1 MPPSPEKTGPHRGR
15 SGLSRGSRGLLI
27 LTGLLAAVGLLTLFA
42 GETPERGTTGVWAPS
57 FDLQAHRAGRGLKPE
72 NTLAAVD
79 HALGLGV
86 TTLEL
91 DLGLTADGVVVVS
104 HDRRLHP
111 DLTRG
116 ADGLWLSEQGPPIRS
131 LTAAELAS
139 YDVGRLKPGSE
150 TARRFR
156 EQEAVDGAGIPTL
169 RQVFARAERL
179 SEATIRYNLETKIAP
194 GDPASPVPET
204 FVAALLDEIAAA
216 GVAERTIIQS
226 FDWRSLD
233 LVEVQ
238 APDIATAYLTVEQRW
253 LDNLERGQPGP
264 SPWTAG
270 LDLDAFDGSV
280 PAAVASAGG
289 RVWSPFFRDLRHGD
303 IEEAKRYG
311 LAVIVWTVNDPAAM
325 ARLIDD
331 GVDGIIT
338 DYPDRLRAV
347 MADKGLPLPRPVSD
361 AR

>member
-1 MPPSPEKTGPHRGR
+1 M
-15 SGLSRGSRGLLI
+15 
-27 LTGLLAAVGLLTLFA
+27 LTGLLAVVGLLTLFS
-42 GETPERGTTGVWAPS
+42 GETPERDATEAWGPS

-72 NTLAAVD
+72 NTLVAVD

-91 DLGLTADGVVVVS
+91 DLGLTADGVVVVL

-111 DLTRG
+111 DLTRD
-116 ADGLWLSEQGPPIRS
+116 ADGVWLAEQGPPIQS
-131 LTAAELAS
+131 LTAAELAI
-139 YDVGRLKPGSE
+139 YDVGRLKPGSN
-150 TARRFR
+150 AAKRFR

-179 SEATIRYNLETKIAP
+179 SEGTIRYNLETKIAP
-194 GDPASPVPET
+194 GDPASPAPET
-204 FVAALLDEIAAA
+204 IVAALLDEITAAD
-216 GVAERTIIQS
+216 VAERTTIQS

-233 LVEVQ
+233 LVEAQ
-238 APDIATAYLTVEQRW
+238 APEIATVYLTAEQRW
-253 LDNLERGQPGP
+253 LDNLKHGQPGP

-270 LDLDAFDGSV
+270 LDLDDFNGSV

-289 RVWSPFFRDLRHGD
+289 RIWSPFFRDLRHGD
-303 IEEAKRYG
+303 IEEAKRHG

-347 MADKGLPLPRPVSD
+347 MADKGLPLPPAFSD
-361 AR
+361 AQ